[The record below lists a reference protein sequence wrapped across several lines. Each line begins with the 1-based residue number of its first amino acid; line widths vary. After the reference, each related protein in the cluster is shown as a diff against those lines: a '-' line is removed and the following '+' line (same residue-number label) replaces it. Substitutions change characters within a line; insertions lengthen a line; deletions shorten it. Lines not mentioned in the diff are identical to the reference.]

1 MISRLPAFGHRPP
14 ADPHALARTILAEPR
29 FRVRVAPVRT
39 AWWTPITK
47 WLGDRWNQL
56 VDAFTHHVK
65 IGTGA
70 SIAIGDLLLIAVIAL
85 VVIVAVRLLM
95 QYVREAAPADH
106 ARRLEPH
113 ASSEDLYAE
122 AQRAAQHGEYARAI
136 ALLFSGALAALDVRG
151 VVHDDPSRTVNECRR
166 EVRARAPQC
175 SASFDIVA
183 RAFSAVVYADAPVS
197 AEQWERARDAYQQ
210 VIGAAGRAA

>member
-1 MISRLPAFGHRPP
+1 MISRLPAFGQRPP
-14 ADPHALARTILAEPR
+14 ADPHAIARAILAEPR
-29 FRVRVAPVRT
+29 FRIRVAPVRT

-47 WLGDRWNQL
+47 WLGDRWHQL
-56 VDAFTHHVK
+56 IDAFTHHVK

-70 SIAIGDLLLIAVIAL
+70 SIAIGDLLLIAVIGL
-85 VVIVAVRLLM
+85 VVVVTVRLIL
-95 QYVREAAPADH
+95 QYVREAAPAEH
-106 ARRLEPH
+106 ARRLESH
-113 ASSEDLYAE
+113 ASSEDLYAD
-122 AQRAAQHGEYARAI
+122 AQNAAQQGEYARAI

-151 VVHDDPSRTVNECRR
+151 VVHDDPSHTVNECRR

-175 SASFDIVA
+175 SAPFDIIA

-197 AEQWERARDAYQQ
+197 AEQWERAREACKE